1 MIDPKY
7 VVTAVVLNIFS
18 ALIIASVIN
27 PYKNDNKEIEVN
39 QKNVK
44 TTFFQM
50 IGESAI
56 DGFRIAITVAIM
68 LLAFISLMKGI
79 TIVFDLVGLDFKN

>member
-1 MIDPKY
+1 M
-7 VVTAVVLNIFS
+7 L
-18 ALIIASVIN
+18 
-27 PYKNDNKEIEVN
+27 
-39 QKNVK
+39 K

-56 DGFRIAITVAIM
+56 DGFKIAITVAIM

>member
-1 MIDPKY
+1 
-7 VVTAVVLNIFS
+7 
-18 ALIIASVIN
+18 
-27 PYKNDNKEIEVN
+27 
-39 QKNVK
+39 
-44 TTFFQM
+44 M

-79 TIVFDLVGLDFKN
+79 TIVFDLVRSRF